1 MDEVSF
7 PPERVFVCPVCRAVL
22 RANGRSLR
30 CASGHTYDMARSGYV
45 NLLPPGRKSNA
56 RSGDPDSMVRARRE
70 FLSGGYYD
78 RYVREAAALAAPFFG
93 GGVMLDAACGEGHHT
108 LILAESLRPALA
120 VGIDASKKAADAAA
134 KAAAKFSSMAAKAS
148 SKVANTLSTAANYLS
163 AVSEADS
170 GSDFSHCSD
179 SAKQSPRFRSPANF
193 AFAAGNIFDMPVA
206 SASCG
211 LVTVLFAPIPFDEAR
226 RVLDVGGVLLT
237 AGAGAEHLI
246 ELRKLIYDEV
256 RIKNPADIKPDG
268 FCEVRSENISYKLE
282 LDPSSLLA
290 LFEMTPFCFRA
301 GAAARDR
308 IASSGGISVTVSVD
322 CKLYRKE
329 LSDENFRMHTDVQ

>member
-78 RYVREAAALAAPFFG
+78 RYVREAASLAAPFFG

-134 KAAAKFSSMAAKAS
+134 KAANAS
-148 SKVANTLSTAANYLS
+148 SKAANSLS
-163 AVSEADS
+163 AVSESDS
-170 GSDFSHCSD
+170 GADFLHSSD
-179 SAKQSPRFRSPANF
+179 SLKQSPVFTSRTGF

-246 ELRKLIYDEV
+246 ELRRLIYDEV
-256 RIKNPADIKPDG
+256 RIKKPADTKPDG

-308 IASSGGISVTVSVD
+308 IASSGGMSVTVSVD

>member
-7 PPERVFVCPVCRAVL
+7 PPEGVFVCPVCRSVL
-22 RANGRSLR
+22 RIEGRSLR

-78 RYVREAAALAAPFFG
+78 RYVREAASLAAPFFG

-134 KAAAKFSSMAAKAS
+134 KAANAS
-148 SKVANTLSTAANYLS
+148 SKAAKGSSTAANSLS
-163 AVSEADS
+163 AVSEADT
-170 GSDFSHCSD
+170 GADFLHSSD
-179 SAKQSPRFRSPANF
+179 SLKQSAWCTSRTGF

-246 ELRKLIYDEV
+246 ELRRLIYDEV
-256 RIKNPADIKPDG
+256 RIKNSAVTKPDG

-308 IASSGGISVTVSVD
+308 IASSGGMSVTVSVD

>member
-7 PPERVFVCPVCRAVL
+7 PPERVFVCPVCRTVL

-78 RYVREAAALAAPFFG
+78 RYVREAASLAAPFFG

-108 LILAESLRPALA
+108 LILAESLKPALA

-134 KAAAKFSSMAAKAS
+134 KAANAS
-148 SKVANTLSTAANYLS
+148 SKAAKGSSTAANSLS
-163 AVSEADS
+163 AVSEADT
-170 GSDFSHCSD
+170 GADFSHYSV
-179 SAKQSPRFRSPANF
+179 SLKQSAGCTSRSDF

-246 ELRKLIYDEV
+246 ELRRLIYDEV
-256 RIKNPADIKPDG
+256 RIKNSAVTKPDG

-308 IASSGGISVTVSVD
+308 IASSGGMSVTVSVD

>member
-93 GGVMLDAACGEGHHT
+93 GGVLLDAACGEGHHT

-134 KAAAKFSSMAAKAS
+134 KAAKAS
-148 SKVANTLSTAANYLS
+148 SKAANSLS
-163 AVSEADS
+163 AVSEADT
-170 GSDFSHCSD
+170 GADFLHSSD
-179 SAKQSPRFRSPANF
+179 SLKQSPVFTSRSDF

-226 RVLDVGGVLLT
+226 RVLNVGGVLLT

-246 ELRKLIYDEV
+246 ELRRLIYDEV
-256 RIKNPADIKPDG
+256 RIKNSAVTKPDG

-301 GAAARDR
+301 GAEARDR
-308 IASSGGISVTVSVD
+308 IVSSGGMSVTVSVD

>member
-22 RANGRSLR
+22 RAKGRSLR

-78 RYVREAAALAAPFFG
+78 RYVREAALLAAPFFG

-134 KAAAKFSSMAAKAS
+134 KAANAS
-148 SKVANTLSTAANYLS
+148 SKAAKGSSTAANSLS
-163 AVSEADS
+163 AVSEADT
-170 GSDFSHCSD
+170 GADFLHSSD
-179 SAKQSPRFRSPANF
+179 SLKQSAWCTSRTGF

-246 ELRKLIYDEV
+246 ELRRLIYDEV
-256 RIKNPADIKPDG
+256 RIKNSAVTKPDG

-308 IASSGGISVTVSVD
+308 IASSGGMSVTVSVD

>member
-7 PPERVFVCPVCRAVL
+7 PPERVFVCPVCRSVL

-78 RYVREAAALAAPFFG
+78 RYVREAASLAAPFFG

-108 LILAESLRPALA
+108 LILAESLKPALA
-120 VGIDASKKAADAAA
+120 VGIDASKIAADAAA
-134 KAAAKFSSMAAKAS
+134 KAAKAS
-148 SKVANTLSTAANYLS
+148 SKAANSLS
-163 AVSEADS
+163 AVPESDS
-170 GSDFSHCSD
+170 GADFLHSSD
-179 SAKQSPRFRSPANF
+179 SLKQSAWCTSRTGF

-237 AGAGAEHLI
+237 VGAGAEHLI
-246 ELRKLIYDEV
+246 ELRRLIYDEV
-256 RIKNPADIKPDG
+256 RIKKPADTKPDG

-308 IASSGGISVTVSVD
+308 IASSGGMSVTVSVD

>member
-22 RANGRSLR
+22 RAKGRSLR
-30 CASGHTYDMARSGYV
+30 CDSGHTYDMARSGYV

-78 RYVREAAALAAPFFG
+78 RYVREAASLAAPFFG

-134 KAAAKFSSMAAKAS
+134 KAAKAL
-148 SKVANTLSTAANYLS
+148 SKAANSLS
-163 AVSEADS
+163 AVSESDS
-170 GSDFSHCSD
+170 GADFLHSSD
-179 SAKQSPRFRSPANF
+179 SLKQSPVFTSRTGF

-246 ELRKLIYDEV
+246 ELRRLIYDEV
-256 RIKNPADIKPDG
+256 RIKKPADTKPDG

-308 IASSGGISVTVSVD
+308 IASSGGMSVTVSVD

>member
-78 RYVREAAALAAPFFG
+78 RYVREAALLAAPFFG

-134 KAAAKFSSMAAKAS
+134 KAAKAS
-148 SKVANTLSTAANYLS
+148 SKAANASSKAANSLS
-163 AVSEADS
+163 AVSEADT
-170 GSDFSHCSD
+170 GADFLHSSD
-179 SAKQSPRFRSPANF
+179 SLKQSAWCTSRTGF

-246 ELRKLIYDEV
+246 ELRRLIYDEV
-256 RIKNPADIKPDG
+256 RIKNSAGIKPDG

-282 LDPSSLLA
+282 LEPSSLLA

-308 IASSGGISVTVSVD
+308 IASSGGMSVTVSVD

>member
-78 RYVREAAALAAPFFG
+78 RYVREAASLAAPFFG

-134 KAAAKFSSMAAKAS
+134 KAAKAS
-148 SKVANTLSTAANYLS
+148 SKAANSLS
-163 AVSEADS
+163 AVSEADT
-170 GSDFSHCSD
+170 GADFLHSSD
-179 SAKQSPRFRSPANF
+179 SLKQSAWCTSRTGF

-246 ELRKLIYDEV
+246 ELRRLIYDEV
-256 RIKNPADIKPDG
+256 RIKNSAVTKPDG

-301 GAAARDR
+301 GAAARDK
-308 IASSGGISVTVSVD
+308 IASSGGMSVTVSVD

>member
-78 RYVREAAALAAPFFG
+78 RYVREAASLAAPFFG

-134 KAAAKFSSMAAKAS
+134 KAANAS
-148 SKVANTLSTAANYLS
+148 SKAAKGSSTAANSLS
-163 AVSEADS
+163 AVSEADT
-170 GSDFSHCSD
+170 GADFLHSSD
-179 SAKQSPRFRSPANF
+179 SLKQSAWCTSRTGF

-246 ELRKLIYDEV
+246 ELRRLIYDEV
-256 RIKNPADIKPDG
+256 RIKNSAVTKPDG

-282 LDPSSLLA
+282 LDPSFLLA

-301 GAAARDR
+301 GAAARDK
-308 IASSGGISVTVSVD
+308 IASSGGMSVTVSVD

>member
-78 RYVREAAALAAPFFG
+78 RYVREAASLAAPFFG

-134 KAAAKFSSMAAKAS
+134 KAANAS
-148 SKVANTLSTAANYLS
+148 SKAAKGSSTAANSLS
-163 AVSEADS
+163 AVSEADT
-170 GSDFSHCSD
+170 GADFLHSSD
-179 SAKQSPRFRSPANF
+179 SLKQSAWCTSRTGF

-211 LVTVLFAPIPFDEAR
+211 LMTVLFAPIPFDEAR

-246 ELRKLIYDEV
+246 ELRRLIYDEV
-256 RIKNPADIKPDG
+256 RIKNSAVTKPDG

-301 GAAARDR
+301 GTAARDK
-308 IASSGGISVTVSVD
+308 IASSGGMSVTVSVD

>member
-22 RANGRSLR
+22 LANGRSLR

-78 RYVREAAALAAPFFG
+78 RYVREAASLAAPFFG

-134 KAAAKFSSMAAKAS
+134 KAAKAS
-148 SKVANTLSTAANYLS
+148 SKAANSLS
-163 AVSEADS
+163 AVSESDS
-170 GSDFSHCSD
+170 GADFLHSSD
-179 SAKQSPRFRSPANF
+179 SLKQSPVFTSRTGF

-226 RVLDVGGVLLT
+226 RVLDAGGVLLT

-246 ELRKLIYDEV
+246 ELRRLIYDEV
-256 RIKNPADIKPDG
+256 RIKKPADTKPDG

-308 IASSGGISVTVSVD
+308 IASSGGMSVTVSVD